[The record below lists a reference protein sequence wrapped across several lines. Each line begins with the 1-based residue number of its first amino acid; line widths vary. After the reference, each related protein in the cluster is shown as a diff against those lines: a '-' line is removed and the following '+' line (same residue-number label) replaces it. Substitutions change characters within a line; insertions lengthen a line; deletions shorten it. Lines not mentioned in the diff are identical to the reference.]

1 MVSGET
7 REEWVDEA
15 VSNLGDYLAGQ
26 RWFHAAQPPGR
37 GEVHVVRAA
46 PLPDTSPPLWQVLV
60 GVGDDVYQLILAP
73 RSVNG
78 ADGGAPPAD
87 AEPGGVPARS
97 LIASV
102 GDVAVHDVLSDP
114 QMALALLES
123 ISGGS
128 ERAERC
134 RLLSAEQSN
143 TSLIFDDRLIL
154 KVFRRLRRGR
164 NPDAEVTSAL
174 AATGFTNVATPLVEW
189 RDHEYDFAFGQTFL
203 NGGSEGWALALASLR
218 DFYSFHTESPG
229 NGPGE
234 AGGDFGPEAARLG
247 QVTAK
252 MHLHLAQVYPP
263 VPSEDAATTWAA
275 LLQSIRT
282 RLAAASNAL
291 GRDLEGLVAG
301 LLERA
306 ANLEGP
312 GPATRVHGD
321 LHLGQVMR
329 TDLGWF
335 VLDFEGEPDRPLSE
349 RLAPASPLKDV
360 AGMLRSLHYA
370 SRYSLGERDRS
381 EWPLLGSAAL
391 AWELR
396 NREEFLAGYEGEPGL
411 EVLLPDAYTM
421 SDVMSI
427 YELDKAL
434 YELDYELAHRPEW
447 VDIPIDAL
455 ERLGLPDE
463 RGFDDGGA
471 LPW

>member
-7 REEWVDEA
+7 REEWIYEA

-26 RWFHAAQPPGR
+26 RWFHSAQPPRR
-37 GEVHVVRAA
+37 GEVHVVKAGQ
-46 PLPDTSPPLWQVLV
+46 LPDTSPPLWQVLV
-60 GVGDDVYQLILAP
+60 GVGDDTYQLIL
-73 RSVNG
+73 SVRALNG
-78 ADGGAPPAD
+78 PESSPNDTD
-87 AEPGGVPARS
+87 PGGISARS
-97 LIASV
+97 LIAV
-102 GDVAVHDVLSDP
+102 QGDVAVHDVLGDP

-123 ISGGS
+123 ISAGS

-134 RLLSAEQSN
+134 RLLTAEQSN

-174 AATGFTNVATPLVEW
+174 AAAGFTNVATPLVEW
-189 RDHEYDFAFGQTFL
+189 RDDEYDFAFGQTFL

-218 DFYSFHTESPG
+218 DFFSFHTESTG
-229 NGPGE
+229 NGPGD

-247 QVTAK
+247 QVTAR
-252 MHLHLAQVYPP
+252 MHLHLNRAFPP
-263 VPSEDAATTWAA
+263 PAGGDVASTWAA
-275 LLQSIRT
+275 LLQSIRA
-282 RLAAASNAL
+282 RLAVASETL
-291 GRDLEGLVAG
+291 GRDLEGLVSG

-335 VLDFEGEPDRPLSE
+335 VLDFEGEPDRPLFE

-381 EWPLLGSAAL
+381 EWPHLTSAAL

-396 NREEFLAGYEGEPGL
+396 NREEFLAGYEGEPGID
-411 EVLLPDAYTM
+411 VLLPDAYTM

-447 VDIPIDAL
+447 VDIPMDAL
-455 ERLGLPDE
+455 ERLGLPNE
-463 RGFDDGGA
+463 RGIDDGGA